1 MFVHLHVHS
10 EYSLLDGMPT
20 AAELAQ
26 AAADLGQEAIAIT
39 DHGNLHGA
47 IDFYKACKDKGIKPI
62 IGCEVYTTID
72 RQDKDESSLKE
83 RGASDWHLVLIAK
96 NDVGYANLIKIVTDA
111 HLEGF
116 HRRPRTDDKTLAA
129 YAEGIVALSSCI
141 KGRIPDLLL
150 HGERE
155 EAARIALEY
164 KEMFDD
170 FYLELQANAL
180 PEQAVVNAELIRLG
194 GMLDIPLVVT
204 CDSHYIFANDAS
216 VHEVLLAIGTNK
228 KMDDDDR
235 LSFGAEDFYL
245 KSPEEILAMVPIQEA
260 LENTVKIAAM
270 VELDL
275 DKSDLYLPH
284 VEVPF
289 GYDEEQYLAKL
300 CSDALYS
307 KLAEYPD
314 SDPQE
319 YWDRLEH
326 ELAVIE
332 QKGIAG
338 YFLVVW
344 DLVAW
349 SVNSNIAMGPGRGS
363 VGGSLVSYLLGI
375 TKIDPIE
382 HGLLFERFI
391 NPDRVSLPDIDL
403 DFCYDNRHRI
413 LEYVTNKYGSD
424 KVANV
429 ATFGTLTSRSVL
441 DGVASAMGVPFA
453 DRKIITKSVPA
464 EPGIT
469 LDEALEKSQRLREH
483 EQAHPEIFRIAK
495 RLEGRKRH
503 RSTHACG
510 LILANVPLTDFTAL
524 RRSKGSQGEIV
535 THLDMDTLGEIGAVK
550 FDVLGLKTVTVVDRT
565 ARTVNIDIDK
575 IPLDCEET
583 YKLFRTGQLNGV
595 FQLEGSWASQNVKEI
610 GPTEFRHL
618 VDAVSLI
625 RPGPMESGATDDY
638 MTYRH
643 GRKEISYLHPDLEA
657 ILRETY
663 GVLVYQEQ
671 VMSIAGVF
679 AGYTPAQQD
688 SFRAAI
694 GKKKKEDLDE
704 ELAIFRQRSIERG
717 YSEYIVDSLCQAI
730 SKHARYSFN
739 KCIAGS
745 ERIMRPGSKGH
756 WHPTIEEMYRIR
768 HDSKYAKLTGHIP
781 LHKKY
786 KLFGYGQGFS
796 MQDNDR
802 IKPNSIVD
810 IRPAG
815 KRLVYRVTTE
825 TGASLLCTDN
835 HKFPTPNGE
844 TMLKDLSVGDVLYS
858 CGDYEPCTNTYNF
871 TDGNFSNNYP
881 APGEQGFRATGGP
894 SVFYKTV
901 KAFKRTS
908 CTPCE
913 KCSTA
918 YSPDER
924 FELHHADG
932 DRTNNKLSNLVWVC
946 NSCHKTAHYLLGR
959 QTRHG
964 KGYPASLDIIT
975 SIIPRGEEET
985 YDIEMAAPHHNFVM
999 ESGIVVSNSH
1009 ATGYAMLAYQTAYL
1023 KVHHQLEFM
1032 AAILT
1037 SDQSSGDKVTQYIA
1051 ECKKLGL
1058 RVLPPDINRSS
1069 GEFTVDDGAIRFSL
1083 GAIKNVGH
1091 NASREITSGQP
1102 YENMEDFVRRVARR
1116 TVNKKVM
1123 EALIHSGA
1131 FDCFNP
1137 NRREVL
1143 RDYYRL
1149 RVAEGTVKN
1158 KDGTVIDPDAVD
1170 TTFSEKDRM
1179 NAEVES
1185 LGVYIS
1191 AHPCDNERNDNW
1203 IEAYEGETLTI
1214 TGIVVSMREVLTKRE
1229 EEMGIA
1235 TIDLPNGHVDV
1246 VVFPRQ
1252 YKKFSK
1258 RLKLGQSVII
1268 TGQRN
1273 DRGII
1278 AENVDKTEK
1287 RSESVNGQSERGV
1300 NPERTV
1306 PS

>member
-1 MFVHLHVHS
+1 MFTHLHVHS

-20 AAELAQ
+20 AKELAQ
-26 AAADLGQEAIAIT
+26 AAADLGQRAIAIT

-72 RQDKDESSLKE
+72 RKDKDESSLKE
-83 RGASDWHLVLIAK
+83 RGASDWHLVLLAR

-116 HRRPRTDDKTLAA
+116 YRRPRTDDEILAA
-129 YAEGIVALSSCI
+129 YSEGIVALSACM

-150 HGERE
+150 RGDKE
-155 EAARIALEY
+155 EAARVALEY
-164 KEMFDD
+164 KEMFDG
-170 FYLELQANAL
+170 FYLELQANSL
-180 PEQAVVNAELIRLG
+180 PEQALVNAELIRLG

-260 LENTVKIAAM
+260 LDNTVKIADM
-270 VELDL
+270 IELEIDN
-275 DKSDLYLPH
+275 DDLYLPH

-289 GYDEEQYLAKL
+289 GYDEDQYLARL
-300 CSDALYS
+300 CGNALYEL
-307 KLAEYPD
+307 LAEQPD
-314 SDPQE
+314 SDAQV

-326 ELAVIE
+326 ELTVIE

-349 SVNSNIAMGPGRGS
+349 SVKNDIAMGPGRGS

-382 HGLLFERFI
+382 HDLLFERFI
-391 NPDRVSLPDIDL
+391 NPERVLLPDIDL

-413 LEYVTNKYGSD
+413 MEYVTNKYGSD

-441 DGVASAMGVPFA
+441 DGVASAMGIPFA

-483 EQAHPEIFRIAK
+483 EQAHPEVFRIAK

-524 RRSKGSQGEIV
+524 RRAKGSQGEIV

-550 FDVLGLKTVTVVDRT
+550 FDVLGLKTVTVIDRT
-565 ARTVNIDIDK
+565 AKAVGIDIDK

-583 YKLFRTGQLNGV
+583 YKLFRTGQLSGV

-643 GRKEISYLHPDLEA
+643 GRKEISYLHPDLED
-657 ILRETY
+657 LLCDTY

-671 VMSIAGVF
+671 VMNIAGVF

-704 ELAIFRQRSIERG
+704 ELAIFRQRAIEREYG
-717 YSEYIVDSLCQAI
+717 EYIVDNLCQAI

-739 KCIAGS
+739 K
-745 ERIMRPGSKGH
+745 
-756 WHPTIEEMYRIR
+756 
-768 HDSKYAKLTGHIP
+768 
-781 LHKKY
+781 
-786 KLFGYGQGFS
+786 
-796 MQDNDR
+796 
-802 IKPNSIVD
+802 
-810 IRPAG
+810 
-815 KRLVYRVTTE
+815 
-825 TGASLLCTDN
+825 
-835 HKFPTPNGE
+835 
-844 TMLKDLSVGDVLYS
+844 
-858 CGDYEPCTNTYNF
+858 
-871 TDGNFSNNYP
+871 
-881 APGEQGFRATGGP
+881 
-894 SVFYKTV
+894 
-901 KAFKRTS
+901 
-908 CTPCE
+908 
-913 KCSTA
+913 
-918 YSPDER
+918 
-924 FELHHADG
+924 
-932 DRTNNKLSNLVWVC
+932 
-946 NSCHKTAHYLLGR
+946 
-959 QTRHG
+959 
-964 KGYPASLDIIT
+964 
-975 SIIPRGEEET
+975 
-985 YDIEMAAPHHNFVM
+985 
-999 ESGIVVSNSH
+999 SH

-1023 KVHHQLEFM
+1023 KVHHPLEFM

-1037 SDQSSGDKVTQYIA
+1037 SDQASGDKVTQYIA
-1051 ECKKLGL
+1051 ECKRLGL
-1058 RVLPPDINRSS
+1058 RVLPPDINKSS
-1069 GEFTVDDGAIRFSL
+1069 GEFTVDDGSIIFSL
-1083 GAIKNVGH
+1083 SAIKNVGD
-1091 NASREITSGQP
+1091 NASREIVSGQP
-1102 YENMEDFVRRVARR
+1102 YESMEDFVRKVARR

-1123 EALIHSGA
+1123 EALIQAGA

-1143 RDYYRL
+1143 RDYYTMR
-1149 RVAEGTVKN
+1149 AEEGTVKN
-1158 KDGTVIDPDAVD
+1158 KDGTVIDPNAVD
-1170 TTFSEKDRM
+1170 TNYSDTDRM
-1179 NAEVES
+1179 NDEIES

-1191 AHPCDNERNDNW
+1191 AHPCDNERNDDW
-1203 IEAYEGETLTI
+1203 ADAYDGETLTV
-1214 TGIVVSMREVLTKRE
+1214 TGIVASLREVLTKRE
-1229 EEMGIA
+1229 EDMGIV
-1235 TIDLPNGHVDV
+1235 TMDLPNGRIEV

-1252 YKKFSK
+1252 YKKFSR
-1258 RLKLGQSVII
+1258 RLKPGQSVVI
-1268 TGQRN
+1268 TGARN

-1278 AENVDKTEK
+1278 AENIDKIEK
-1287 RSESVNGQSERGV
+1287 RSEGANGQSERGIH
-1300 NPERTV
+1300 PERTV
-1306 PS
+1306 PSQ